1 MIAMK
6 LAGIDL
12 DPQHD
17 WTDEYDWDPVAQE
30 QSRTLTGKLVVQE
43 GVKVHGRPITLDGT
57 GCAWTPLSVVRQLE
71 ALRDQPGLVMP
82 LVLPDGRAFSVIFNR
97 ADGASLV
104 ARPVHREVAPALTD
118 PFEVVLRLVTVAP
131 PPPTTP

>member
-1 MIAMK
+1 MQ

-17 WTDEYDWDPVAQE
+17 WIDEYEWDPVAQT
-30 QSRTLTGKLVVQE
+30 QDRTLTGKLVVQE
-43 GVKVHGRPITLDGT
+43 GAKVHGRPITLDGT

-97 ADGASLV
+97 AEGAPLT
-104 ARPVHREVAPALTD
+104 ARPVHREVFPSPD
-118 PFEVVLRLVTVAP
+118 EPYEIVLRLVSVASG
-131 PPPTTP
+131 

>member
-30 QSRTLTGKLVVQE
+30 QSRTLTGKLIVQE
-43 GVKVHGRPITLDGT
+43 GVKIHGRPITLDGT

-71 ALRDQPGLVMP
+71 SLRDQPGLVMP
-82 LVLPDGRAFSVIFNR
+82 LVLPDGRTYSVIFNR
-97 ADGASLV
+97 AEGA
-104 ARPVHREVAPALTD
+104 AIQAKPVHRQVKPDSDE
-118 PFEVVLRLVTVAP
+118 FYEVVLRLITVGV
-131 PPPTTP
+131 

>member
-1 MIAMK
+1 MQ

-17 WTDEYDWDPVAQE
+17 WIDEFEWDPVAQT
-30 QSRTLTGKLVVQE
+30 QDRTLTGKLLVQE
-43 GVKVHGRPITLDGT
+43 GIKVHGRPITLDGT

-82 LVLPDGRAFSVIFNR
+82 LVVPDGRTFSVIFNR
-97 ADGASLV
+97 AEGAPVV
-104 ARPVHREVAPALTD
+104 AKPVHREVNPAGSD
-118 PFEVVLRLVTVAP
+118 PFEVTLRLITVEYSL
-131 PPPTTP
+131 